1 MNRFNSAMMLNMTSL
16 ASMYGIGVLV
26 IDEMQ
31 HLLNA
36 KTNMDEVLNF
46 LVTLSNTV
54 GVPTV
59 LIGTSKAQKIF
70 SGNFRQAR
78 RASSSGSFIWD
89 RLKKDSEE
97 WNMFL
102 EILWSFQCL
111 KPFNILTEEIKDV
124 FYEEC
129 QGITSVAVGLFIF
142 SQLRALKNTKEIIT
156 TKILRDVAKEDFNLI
171 KPMISALKKN
181 IYSEIIK
188 YDDITINYDEIIFKY
203 DNNFEYLNML
213 KKLNE
218 EKISLT
224 SFKVQLKIDQIIT
237 DMELSG
243 IFDNLKRDEITSIV
257 TSIVENNSIDMDD
270 RLLKQKAYKKAIA
283 LNDSKGNKNQQK
295 NIIGNHEGLL
305 CKRLI

>member
-1 MNRFNSAMMLNMTSL
+1 MVIKNLDNDDSFRVIHIDYINNNI
-16 ASMYGIGVLV
+16 YLV
-26 IDEMQ
+26 NLKGTVVMPKSEKINLYENLFDE
-31 HLLNA
+31 NIIIA
-36 KTNMDEVLNF
+36 IPD
-46 LVTLSNTV
+46 
-54 GVPTV
+54 
-59 LIGTSKAQKIF
+59 
-70 SGNFRQAR
+70 
-78 RASSSGSFIWD
+78 
-89 RLKKDSEE
+89 
-97 WNMFL
+97 
-102 EILWSFQCL
+102 
-111 KPFNILTEEIKDV
+111 PFMKV
-124 FYEEC
+124 
-129 QGITSVAVGLFIF
+129 
-142 SQLRALKNTKEIIT
+142 TKE
-156 TKILRDVAKEDFNLI
+156 E
-171 KPMISALKKN
+171 N
-181 IYSEIIK
+181 ISEIIK